1 MSMINKDSRLP
12 LYYQLSD
19 LIKEKIESGE
29 WPEHTQLPSERELCD
44 IYDVSRATV
53 RQAMQ
58 ELEVNGYIYKVQG
71 KGTFVNPQK
80 IKQDLLKFYSFTEEM
95 KKLGK
100 TPTSSVIDFS
110 VVKCN
115 EKIAKKM
122 HLGAGDSVYKFTRLR
137 LADDEPMMLETTYVP
152 CSRFPGITRAMLE
165 ARPLY
170 DVLTKE
176 HAAKL
181 TMAEEKFVPVLVRE
195 NEADLLKYLPRSPGM
210 MIERLT
216 YEDHTI
222 IEYTVGI
229 ARGDKFEYRV
239 VLKS

>member
-1 MSMINKDSRLP
+1 MLKINKDSRLP

-19 LIKEKIESGE
+19 AIKDKIESGGWE
-29 WPEHTQLPSERELCD
+29 AHTQLPSERELCE
-44 IYDVSRATV
+44 IYGVSRATV

-110 VVKCN
+110 VVNCN
-115 EKIAKKM
+115 EKVAKKM
-122 HLGAGDSVYKFTRLR
+122 RMTMADSVYKFTRLR
-137 LADDEPMMLETTYVP
+137 LADNEPMMLEMTYVP
-152 CSRFPGITRAMLE
+152 CHRFPGITKRMLE

-170 DVLTKE
+170 DILTKE
-176 HAAKL
+176 HEAKL
-181 TMAEEKFVPVLVRE
+181 TMAEEIFTPVLVRE
-195 NEADLLKYLPRSPGM
+195 NEAELLKYLSQSPGM

-216 YEDHTI
+216 YEDNTI

-239 VLKS
+239 VLQS

>member
-1 MSMINKDSRLP
+1 MLNKDSRLP

-19 LIKEKIESGE
+19 VIKDKIDNGE
-29 WPEHTQLPSERELCD
+29 WHVHTILPSERELCD
-44 IYDVSRATV
+44 IYGISRATV

-58 ELEVNGYIYKVQG
+58 ELEVNGYIYRVQG
-71 KGTFVNPQK
+71 KGTYVNPQK

-115 EKIAKKM
+115 EKVAQKM
-122 HLGAGDSVYKFTRLR
+122 NLTPGDSVYMFTRLR
-137 LADDEPMMLETTYVP
+137 LADNEPMMLETTYVP
-152 CSRFPGITRAMLE
+152 YPRFPGITREMLE
-165 ARPLY
+165 EHPLY

-181 TMAEEKFVPVLVRE
+181 TLAEEKFIPVLVRE
-195 NEADLLKYLPRSPGM
+195 NEAKLLNYLPRSPGM
-210 MIERLT
+210 LIERLT
-216 YEDHTI
+216 YENNTI
-222 IEYTVGI
+222 IEYTIGI

-239 VLKS
+239 VLQS

>member
-1 MSMINKDSRLP
+1 MLRINKDSRLP

-19 LIKEKIESGE
+19 AIAEKIESGE
-29 WPEHTQLPSERELCD
+29 WGAHTKLPSERELCD
-44 IYDVSRATV
+44 IYGVSRATV

-58 ELEVNGYIYKVQG
+58 ELEINGYIYKVQG
-71 KGTFVNPQK
+71 KGTFVNPKK

-100 TPTSSVIDFS
+100 TPSSSVIDFS

-115 EKIAKKM
+115 EKVAKKM
-122 HLGAGDSVYKFTRLR
+122 RLKPGDPVYQFTRLR
-137 LADDEPMMLETTYVP
+137 LADNEPMMLETTYIP
-152 CSRFPGITRAMLE
+152 CHRFPGITREMLE

-170 DVLTKE
+170 DILTEE
-176 HAAKL
+176 HKARL
-181 TMAEEKFVPVLVRE
+181 TMAEEIFTPVLVRK
-195 NEADLLKYLPRSPGM
+195 NEAELLQYMAQSPGM

-216 YEDHTI
+216 YEEDAI
-222 IEYTVGI
+222 IEYTKGI

-239 VLKS
+239 VLK